1 MTLSLLQSKT
11 PALVFEYINNT
22 DFKVSLP
29 ACGKGRLPISLEC
42 CDLGLLVTP
51 WKLWGEFGVFTY
63 VSFTFLS
70 PCKSETCKQAVDEK
84 E

>member
-29 ACGKGRLPISLEC
+29 ECRGGRLPISVKSAVILGCQILLESYGGS
-42 CDLGLLVTP
+42 L
-51 WKLWGEFGVFTY
+51 EF
-63 VSFTFLS
+63 
-70 PCKSETCKQAVDEK
+70 
-84 E
+84 